1 MGHIIFGLL
10 CMMIGAFAGIAIAY
24 TIMEPKYD
32 KIVEG
37 VESNCLKTIREN
49 YAKEQTTRKMLLYE
63 LGEALDVDVVAL
75 PSFGYVTL
83 KRALEVSEGLV
94 EARGDDFV
102 EV

>member
-1 MGHIIFGLL
+1 MGHIIFGMI
-10 CMMIGAFAGIAIAY
+10 CMVIGAFAGVAIAY
-24 TIMEPKYD
+24 TIMETKYD

-49 YAKEQTTRKMLLYE
+49 YAKEQTKRKLLLQE

-83 KRALEVSEGLV
+83 KRAFEVPEDVV
-94 EARGDDFV
+94 EVRGDDFV